1 MTNHS
6 KHTPPG
12 TDASRIHKEEEF
24 GKLMDSHRGIITKV
38 CYMYARSSD
47 EFKELFQEVQ
57 INLWQS
63 MDKFRGLSARS
74 TWIYRVSINTCISCY
89 RRNRRHEETLSLSD
103 SSMADLADH
112 ATDDQ
117 EHARCLKEMYLLINR
132 LPALDR
138 AIVLMWLDEKSYQ
151 EIADVTGLTRTNVAS
166 RLNRCKQ
173 RLARMSDT

>member
-1 MTNHS
+1 MTIIRRHKES
-6 KHTPPG
+6 PPEE
-12 TDASRIHKEEEF
+12 SRKLREEEF
-24 GKLMDSHRGIITKV
+24 LALLAAHRGIITKV
-38 CYMYARSSD
+38 CYMYARSGD
-47 EFKELFQEVQ
+47 EFKELYQEVQ

-63 MDKFRGLSARS
+63 MDKFRGLSAHS

-89 RRNRRHEETLSLSD
+89 RRNRRHEGAVSLSD
-103 SSMADLADH
+103 DSMTRLADV

-117 EHARCLKEMYLLINR
+117 EHARCLKEMYSLINR

-151 EIADVTGLTRTNVAS
+151 EIADVTGLSRTNVAS

-173 RLARMSDT
+173 KLARMSDS

>member
-1 MTNHS
+1 
-6 KHTPPG
+6 
-12 TDASRIHKEEEF
+12 
-24 GKLMDSHRGIITKV
+24 
-38 CYMYARSSD
+38 MYARSGD

-63 MDKFRGLSARS
+63 MDKFMGLSAQS

-89 RRNRRHEETLSLSD
+89 RRNKRHEGAMSLD
-103 SSMADLADH
+103 DDNMRELADS

-117 EHARCLKEMYLLINR
+117 EHARCLKEMYELINK

-138 AIVLMWLDEKSYQ
+138 AIVMMWLDEKSYQ
-151 EIADVTGLTRTNVAS
+151 EIADVTGQTRTNVAS

-173 RLARMSDT
+173 RLARMSDS

>member
-1 MTNHS
+1 MNILKRHNES
-6 KHTPPG
+6 NQ
-12 TDASRIHKEEEF
+12 DATRRLREREF
-24 GKLMDSHRGIITKV
+24 GELMESHRGIVTKV
-38 CYMYARSSD
+38 CYMYARSQE
-47 EFKELFQEVQ
+47 EFKELYQEVQ

-63 MDKFRGLSARS
+63 MDKFKGLSARS

-89 RRNRRHEETLSLSD
+89 RRNRRHEDTLSLSD
-103 SSMADLADH
+103 ESMAELADH

-117 EHARCLKEMYLLINR
+117 EHARCLREMYALINR

-138 AIVLMWLDEKSYQ
+138 AIMLMWLDEKSYQ

>member
-1 MTNHS
+1 MNILKRHS
-6 KHTPPG
+6 TPLQ
-12 TDASRIHKEEEF
+12 DEARRLKEREF
-24 GKLMDSHRGIITKV
+24 GELMTSHRGIITKV
-38 CYMYARSSD
+38 CYMYARSGE
-47 EFKELFQEVQ
+47 EFKELYQEVQ

-89 RRNRRHEETLSLSD
+89 RRNRRHEDTLSLSD
-103 SSMADLADH
+103 ASMAELADH

-117 EHARCLKEMYLLINR
+117 EHARCLREMYALINR

-138 AIVLMWLDEKSYQ
+138 AIMLMWLDEKSYQ